1 MTTPTTPTT
10 LREWLDEYLAMRR
23 ALGFQLD
30 DVERQV
36 GLFLAWLEARGQ
48 TQTFTIDD
56 AVRWA
61 RLNPDAHPSW
71 WATRLSL
78 VRRFANHLN
87 ASGVDVP
94 AIPSGLLPAR
104 KPRAVPFIYSQA
116 DIDALLAACDT
127 TFTDERIA
135 ATVRTV
141 IGLLAATGLRIG
153 EATTLPARVLPLG
166 ETLSVTGKRG
176 KTRIVPLL
184 PQVRAL
190 GDLDDAAHPLVVRP
204 LTQALLAALLLAADH
219 PDRGALCE
227 PPVPAGSRAI
237 RRAVD
242 VVEAHP
248 EHPWTPADLAHHVG
262 LSVRGLQDG
271 FARHVGAS
279 PMAHVRSVRL
289 ARAHADL
296 LLADPALE
304 TVAAVASRWGF
315 THFGRFAAA
324 HRREFGEDP
333 SVSLHRD
340 V

>member
-153 EATTLPARVLPLG
+153 EALRLRVDDIDTAHDLLVIQEAKSAERLVPIHPTTTAALLQYIALPARTATHPDPHGPVFVTSKGTSYAYGPFQARFKRVREAAGLTPRGRARPRLHDLRHTFATAHMTTAYAYHGDPERVLTLLATWLG
-166 ETLSVTGKRG
+166 HS
-176 KTRIVPLL
+176 
-184 PQVRAL
+184 
-190 GDLDDAAHPLVVRP
+190 DAAHTYWY
-204 LTQALLAALLLAADH
+204 LTATGEL
-219 PDRGALCE
+219 
-227 PPVPAGSRAI
+227 
-237 RRAVD
+237 
-242 VVEAHP
+242 
-248 EHPWTPADLAHHVG
+248 
-262 LSVRGLQDG
+262 
-271 FARHVGAS
+271 
-279 PMAHVRSVRL
+279 M
-289 ARAHADL
+289 ARAAGL
-296 LLADPALE
+296 LEHDPE
-304 TVAAVASRWGF
+304 G
-315 THFGRFAAA
+315 
-324 HRREFGEDP
+324 DP
-333 SVSLHRD
+333 S
-340 V
+340 